1 MKKTSMAFAAAA
13 VLALGLT
20 GCAAAAE
27 PDEKEAPTSTEEVA
41 APEEETESAATG
53 DSPEWAAGSIDA
65 GEKIG
70 EITTDSWQVELYQVG
85 TATTDKD
92 SMFVDPDTNENLLP
106 SGSEVVY
113 VNFVYTNISDA
124 DVPLSISLGSPSV
137 ASTSWQFM
145 GGQPSFSSSDAYET
159 LALSDT
165 GLQVGGE
172 APFVVAPGQ
181 SFGQATNILYVPGDE
196 TEAEVTLIHAD
207 EEGEL
212 LHDTK
217 EEGETLITI
226 K

>member
-1 MKKTSMAFAAAA
+1 MAFAAAA

-20 GCAAAAE
+20 GCSAAAE
-27 PDEKEAPTSTEEVA
+27 PDEKEAPIASEESA
-41 APEEETESAATG
+41 APEEETAESAPTG
-53 DSPEWAAGSIDA
+53 DSPEWAAGSLDA

-92 SMFVDPDTNENLLP
+92 SMFVDPDTNDNLLP

-113 VNFVYTNISDA
+113 VNFVFTNTSDA
-124 DVPLSISLGSPSV
+124 DIPLSISLGSPGI

-159 LALSDT
+159 LDLSDT
-165 GLQVGGE
+165 GRQVGGE

-181 SFGQATNILYVPGDE
+181 SFAQATNILYVPGDE
-196 TEAEVTLIHAD
+196 TEADVTLIQAD
-207 EEGEL
+207 DEGEL

-217 EEGETLITI
+217 EEGETVITI
-226 K
+226 E